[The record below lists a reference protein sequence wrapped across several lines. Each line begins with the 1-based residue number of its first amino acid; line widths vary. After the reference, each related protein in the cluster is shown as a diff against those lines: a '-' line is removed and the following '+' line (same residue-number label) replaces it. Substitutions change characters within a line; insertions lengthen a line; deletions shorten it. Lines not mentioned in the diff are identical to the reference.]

1 MIPLLENVLEN
12 SLRFYAFPKP
22 DARKIL
28 SFNMIDRLNC
38 EIQRRIS
45 VIRIFPNENSYVRL
59 LTTYLMVLEYA
70 EKRSISRV

>member
-1 MIPLLENVLEN
+1 
-12 SLRFYAFPKP
+12 
-22 DARKIL
+22 
-28 SFNMIDRLNC
+28 MIDRLNC

-70 EKRSISRV
+70 EKRSISRVYPIQEAITAALFTAT